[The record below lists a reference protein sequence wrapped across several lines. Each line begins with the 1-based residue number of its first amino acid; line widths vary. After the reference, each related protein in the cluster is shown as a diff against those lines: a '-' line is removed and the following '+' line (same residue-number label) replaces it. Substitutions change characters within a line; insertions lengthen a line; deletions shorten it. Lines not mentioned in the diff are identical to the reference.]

1 MSASLPLRRA
11 LVVAE
16 FLPPESWI
24 RKGWQPTAKC
34 RFTTAKT
41 RLGVRV
47 LLTDSPKEKVSMRHT
62 LTRHVVGAQPT
73 THRQFRRTPMALA
86 LLLMMGAP
94 LAAMA
99 ADYPCLNPDGTPILP
114 APGTDQGYEHG
125 LENATCRN
133 TASAYGLRN
142 SSSAGLSNAFGAYN
156 NAMASHSN
164 AFGTGNNAA
173 GDFSS

>member
-1 MSASLPLRRA
+1 MPLVHSSQAGMSASLPLRRA
-11 LVVAE
+11 LGVAT
-16 FLPPESWI
+16 FCRPGPGSGAQ
-24 RKGWQPTAKC
+24 GWQPTAKC

-47 LLTDSPKEKVSMRHT
+47 LLTDSPKEKVSMRPT

-142 SSSAGLSNAFGAYN
+142 P
-156 NAMASHSN
+156 
-164 AFGTGNNAA
+164 
-173 GDFSS
+173 